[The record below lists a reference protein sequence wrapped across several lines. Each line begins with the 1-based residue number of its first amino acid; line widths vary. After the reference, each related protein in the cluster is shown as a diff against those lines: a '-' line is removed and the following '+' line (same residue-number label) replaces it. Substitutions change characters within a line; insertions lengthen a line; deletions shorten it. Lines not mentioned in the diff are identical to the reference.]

1 MVSLRNNSNVRLPEK
16 NFKVGFVPARYLIR
30 SIRRGRNERMEVFS
44 TFYFVFLGTL
54 YHSPIFLSLSSAL
67 KNWMHEDL
75 EQGGVY
81 HVVIRIVLYKKNEGC

>member
-1 MVSLRNNSNVRLPEK
+1 M
-16 NFKVGFVPARYLIR
+16 
-30 SIRRGRNERMEVFS
+30 NEWKFFLLFILS
-44 TFYFVFLGTL
+44 FLGTL

-81 HVVIRIVLYKKNEGC
+81 HVVIRIVLYLKK